1 MGKTLTAFMQ
11 HASVYTLGKR
21 GQTAHFKVPKASLEQ
36 RGIDI
41 HNAGRGGE
49 TTYHGPGQMV
59 LYPIVN
65 LRRLGLGARAYVET
79 LEECMVG
86 ACGHYGIQA
95 RVRAQHWHLKQTSF
109 MLHAHFTCT
118 FDAQGQVPGRTGVW
132 VEDRKIGAVG
142 VKISQG
148 VASHGIAI
156 NISTN
161 LTFYQNIVP
170 CGIEDCEITT
180 VEKEAGACVK
190 VEEFGRL
197 LVQQLQQKMKYD
209 NVISIPPSEL
219 FAPGEMA
226 LA

>member
-1 MGKTLTAFMQ
+1 MHVTCAL
-11 HASVYTLGKR
+11 ASRHT
-21 GQTAHFKVPKASLEQ
+21 
-36 RGIDI
+36 I
-41 HNAGRGGE
+41 
-49 TTYHGPGQMV
+49 
-59 LYPIVN
+59 
-65 LRRLGLGARAYVET
+65 
-79 LEECMVG
+79 
-86 ACGHYGIQA
+86 
-95 RVRAQHWHLKQTSF
+95 
-109 MLHAHFTCT
+109 
-118 FDAQGQVPGRTGVW
+118 DAQGQVPGRTGVW

-180 VEKEAGACVK
+180 VKEEAGTCVEI
-190 VEEFGRL
+190 EEFGRL
-197 LVQQLQQKMKYD
+197 LVQRFQQMMKYD

>member
-1 MGKTLTAFMQ
+1 MQ

-21 GQTAHFKVPKASLEQ
+21 GQAAHFKVPKASLEQ
-36 RGIDI
+36 QGIDI

-86 ACGHYGIQA
+86 ACSHYGIHA
-95 RVRAQHWHLKQTSF
+95 RVRAQHWHLKETSF
-109 MLHAHFTCT
+109 MSHTLRQT

-132 VEDRKIGAVG
+132 VENRKIGAVG

-180 VEKEAGACVK
+180 VEKEAGACVE
-190 VEEFGRL
+190 VAEFGRL

>member
-1 MGKTLTAFMQ
+1 MW
-11 HASVYTLGKR
+11 
-21 GQTAHFKVPKASLEQ
+21 SLW
-36 RGIDI
+36 
-41 HNAGRGGE
+41 H
-49 TTYHGPGQMV
+49 PGQGESAA
-59 LYPIVN
+59 L
-65 LRRLGLGARAYVET
+65 AFET
-79 LEECMVG
+79 NCIHVKCTL
-86 ACGHYGIQA
+86 AS
-95 RVRAQHWHLKQTSF
+95 R
-109 MLHAHFTCT
+109 CT

>member
-1 MGKTLTAFMQ
+1 MYGGRLW
-11 HASVYTLGKR
+11 
-21 GQTAHFKVPKASLEQ
+21 SLW
-36 RGIDI
+36 
-41 HNAGRGGE
+41 H
-49 TTYHGPGQMV
+49 PGQGESAALASGKQFV
-59 LYPIVN
+59 HVTCILA
-65 LRRLGLGARAYVET
+65 LR
-79 LEECMVG
+79 
-86 ACGHYGIQA
+86 Q
-95 RVRAQHWHLKQTSF
+95 
-109 MLHAHFTCT
+109 T
-118 FDAQGQVPGRTGVW
+118 FDAQGQVPGKTGVW

-180 VEKEAGACVK
+180 VEKEAGACVE
-190 VEEFGRL
+190 VAEFGHL
-197 LVQQLQQKMKYD
+197 LVHQLQQRMKYD